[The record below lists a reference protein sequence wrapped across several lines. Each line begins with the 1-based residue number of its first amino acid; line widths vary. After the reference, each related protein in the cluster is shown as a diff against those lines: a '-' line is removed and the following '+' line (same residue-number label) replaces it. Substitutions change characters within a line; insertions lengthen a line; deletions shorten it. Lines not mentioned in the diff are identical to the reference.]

1 MGEGFNIASIISL
14 LSVEDESYNDFAR
27 LQFSFL
33 TFSFR
38 VQESIKV
45 CLTIDGDNHPTA
57 SFFKTIGHN
66 KWYNDLN
73 REDFCHRLLRA
84 KPIE

>member
-14 LSVEDESYNDFAR
+14 LSIEDESYNDFAR

-38 VQESIKV
+38 VQ
-45 CLTIDGDNHPTA
+45 
-57 SFFKTIGHN
+57 
-66 KWYNDLN
+66 
-73 REDFCHRLLRA
+73 
-84 KPIE
+84 